1 MKVDS
6 LLLIALH
13 ESEGVGWKTINRII
27 SNGEPHEG
35 LLSYDANDW
44 RACGLSV
51 EKRTNWLGLSFRCRK
66 KAD

>member
-27 SNGEPHEG
+27 SNGERMRGCCLMMRMIGGHVVC
-35 LLSYDANDW
+35 LSKSEQT
-44 RACGLSV
+44 GQ
-51 EKRTNWLGLSFRCRK
+51 GLSFRCRK